1 MVWPKKI
8 TPQFNLGSLLK
19 LGLPQ
24 SLFGR
29 ALLILVLPT
38 ILVQIVAV
46 VLFYERHW
54 SNVQRHL
61 SSSLAGEVALIMDRV
76 ISTQGDK
83 RQDYIMRYAKIMNMD
98 IAILSPPLYQADAQ
112 EKQRFSAYIYELQ
125 QRLGLHFSV
134 FEWKK
139 GEIVRTQILW
149 QHEMIQIDVGVKRLE
164 SATTYIFVSWLIS
177 SACLLTLIAIIFLR
191 NQIRPIKRLA
201 QVAERFGMGQ
211 DVSNYRPSGAQEVRQ
226 AGKAFITMRARI
238 LRQINTRT
246 AMLTG
251 ISHDLRTPL
260 TRLKLQLAMLP
271 AQPDYADEVTAMQD
285 DIKEMEAMLNEYLEF
300 ARSNDEDLP
309 TEEINIAELLRA
321 TAESF
326 INMGANVSYDLPSN
340 VMIVVRPNQIKR
352 VVENIIVNSLKYGG
366 GTAHLTMQTQPNW
379 LHIMVED
386 EGGGIAE
393 DYMEEVFRP
402 FVRLEES
409 RNTQTGGVGLG
420 LSIAR
425 DIVQAHGGKILLNNR
440 YDAGGLPCGLIVD
453 IMLPMSIFLPDFS
466 FNTI

>member
-1 MVWPKKI
+1 
-8 TPQFNLGSLLK
+8 
-19 LGLPQ
+19 
-24 SLFGR
+24 
-29 ALLILVLPT
+29 
-38 ILVQIVAV
+38 
-46 VLFYERHW
+46 
-54 SNVQRHL
+54 
-61 SSSLAGEVALIMDRV
+61 
-76 ISTQGDK
+76 
-83 RQDYIMRYAKIMNMD
+83 
-98 IAILSPPLYQADAQ
+98 
-112 EKQRFSAYIYELQ
+112 
-125 QRLGLHFSV
+125 
-134 FEWKK
+134 
-139 GEIVRTQILW
+139 
-149 QHEMIQIDVGVKRLE
+149 
-164 SATTYIFVSWLIS
+164 
-177 SACLLTLIAIIFLR
+177 
-191 NQIRPIKRLA
+191 
-201 QVAERFGMGQ
+201 
-211 DVSNYRPSGAQEVRQ
+211 
-226 AGKAFITMRARI
+226 
-238 LRQINTRT
+238 
-246 AMLTG
+246 
-251 ISHDLRTPL
+251 
-260 TRLKLQLAMLP
+260 
-271 AQPDYADEVTAMQD
+271 
-285 DIKEMEAMLNEYLEF
+285 MEAMLNEYLEF

>member
-1 MVWPKKI
+1 MQWLKKI
-8 TPQFNLGSLLK
+8 LLLFNIVSLLK
-19 LGLPQ
+19 ASLPQ

-54 SNVQRHL
+54 SSVQRHL

-76 ISTQGDK
+76 ITTQGEK
-83 RQDYIMRYAKIMNMD
+83 RNDYLMRYAKIMNMD
-98 IAILSPPLYQADAQ
+98 IAILPPPLHQATPQ
-112 EKQRFSAYIYELQ
+112 EMERFAAYIHELN
-125 QRLGLHFSV
+125 QRLGLNFSV
-134 FEWKK
+134 FESSK

-177 SACLLTLIAIIFLR
+177 SAFLLTLIAIMFLR

-201 QVAERFGMGQ
+201 EVAQRFGMGQ

-271 AQPDYADEVTAMQD
+271 APTDYSDEITAMQD
-285 DIKEMEAMLNEYLEF
+285 DIKEMEGMLNEYLEF
-300 ARSNDEDLP
+300 ARGNDEDLP
-309 TEEINIAELLRA
+309 TEEVNITELLQA

-340 VMIVVRPNQIKR
+340 VMVVVRPNQIKR
-352 VVENIIVNSLKYGG
+352 VVENIIGNALKYGG
-366 GTAHLTMQTQPNW
+366 GVAHLNMQTQPSW

-386 EGGGIAE
+386 EGQGIAE
-393 DYMEEVFRP
+393 DYMEDVFRP
-402 FVRLEES
+402 FMRLEES
-409 RNTQTGGVGLG
+409 RNSQTGGVGLG

-425 DIVQAHGGKILLNNR
+425 DIVQAHGGKILLKNR
-440 YDAGGLPCGLIVD
+440 YSANGEVCGLMVD
-453 IMLPMSIFLPDFS
+453 IILPMT
-466 FNTI
+466 N